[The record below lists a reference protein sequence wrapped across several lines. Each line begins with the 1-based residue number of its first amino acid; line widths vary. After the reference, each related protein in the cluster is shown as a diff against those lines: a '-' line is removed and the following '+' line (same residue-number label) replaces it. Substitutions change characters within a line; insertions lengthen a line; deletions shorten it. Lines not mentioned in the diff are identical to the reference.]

1 MARDGSLSLA
11 MVPIAA
17 GRGNPPSRCCA
28 GDVPVP
34 AASMMIRILMSP
46 SRHALVLG

>member
-17 GRGNPPSRCCA
+17 GRGNNPPPLA
-28 GDVPVP
+28 P
-34 AASMMIRILMSP
+34 ATSP
-46 SRHALVLG
+46 SRQLR